1 MKNSLIVTA
10 LAFFFGL
17 QALNAQVAPK
27 EKKGDRFFAQY
38 SFAKAIEYYAAA
50 DGLSI
55 QAQRNLA
62 EAYKNVGN
70 YRKSEET
77 YAGFLNHPE
86 VNAED
91 FYKYACILQLNGKYA
106 ESKSWFERFR
116 QLKPDDLRAQSH
128 ADYPTRIDELLKSGG
143 NFTIRN
149 LDVNTE
155 NQDFGPAF
163 FNEKVVFAS
172 TREGLKSIKR
182 SYNWNQKPFL
192 DIYVADVKDGQLV
205 NPVNFSRTLNKKMH
219 EGPACFA
226 KQGTVMAFTRNN
238 YTGKSEDGVV
248 KLEIFFSTFKD
259 SLWSKEEAFVLNNK
273 EYSVGHPWLSEDG
286 NTMIFASDMPGGFG
300 GSDLYRIAKD
310 AQGVWGKPE
319 NLGNKVNTEGNEMFP
334 FYDTK
339 DELLFFASNG
349 HLGLGGLDVY
359 CMPMRGGNQ
368 GKLVNFGTP
377 LNSQYDDF
385 AFILDKEGRKGYF
398 SSNRA
403 DGKGDDD
410 IYAFDMLKP
419 LQFSKFIKGTA
430 KDKDGNVLANVQ
442 VVLTDANGKE
452 LARVTTTENGQYK
465 FEVEGES
472 TFHLQGT
479 LPTYSEDKSDVSTVG
494 EASEFNADL
503 TLAKEPELYL
513 YCQVKDRATGEPIE
527 GASIRYTNMRLGQV
541 DSLNTPSTGDF
552 TKSLKEYQVGDSLS
566 IQLLLEKPGY
576 LAKTYTYTKVL
587 DHPGRHDMSQELS
600 IALDK
605 IDIGA
610 DLSKLININPIYFDL
625 NKFSIRKDAAVELD
639 KIVKVM
645 NENPS
650 MVIELGSHTDCR
662 GSIASNEKL
671 SDNRAKASA
680 AYIKEKISNPDRI
693 YGKGYGESKLK
704 NGCACEGAVKSTC
717 TEEEHQQNRRTEFI
731 IKKM

>member
-1 MKNSLIVTA
+1 MKNLLIHTT
-10 LAFFFGL
+10 LAFSFGL
-17 QALNAQVAPK
+17 LTINAQVAPK
-27 EKKGDRFFAQY
+27 EKKGDRFFAHY
-38 SFAKAIEYYAAA
+38 SFAKAIEYYTAA

-77 YAGFLNHPE
+77 YTGFLNHPE

-91 FYKYACILQLNGKYA
+91 FYNYASILQLNGKYA
-106 ESKSWFERFR
+106 ESKNWFERFR
-116 QLKPDDLRAQSH
+116 QLKPDDLRAKSH
-128 ADYPTRIDELLKSGG
+128 ANYPTRIDELLKSGG

-205 NPVNFSRTLNKKMH
+205 NPVNFSRSLNKKMH

-248 KLEIFFSTFKD
+248 KLEIFFSMFKD

-300 GSDLYRIAKD
+300 GSDLYRISKD
-310 AQGVWGKPE
+310 VQGVWGKPE
-319 NLGNKVNTEGNEMFP
+319 SLGDKVNTEGNEMFP
-334 FYDTK
+334 FFDAK
-339 DELLFFASNG
+339 NELLFFASNG

-359 CMPMRGGNQ
+359 CMPMRGGKL

-377 LNSQYDDF
+377 LNSQFDDF
-385 AFILDKEGRKGYF
+385 AFILDKEDRKGYF

-430 KDKDGNVLANVQ
+430 KDKDGNILANVQ

-452 LARVTTTENGQYK
+452 VARVTTTEDGQYK

-472 TFHLQGT
+472 TFQLEGT
-479 LPTYSEDKSDVSTVG
+479 LAKYRGDKNSVSTEG
-494 EASEFNADL
+494 DASEFTADL
-503 TLAKEPELYL
+503 TLAKEPELSL
-513 YCQVKDRATGEPIE
+513 YCQVKDRATGLPLD
-527 GASIRYTNMRLGQV
+527 SVSVRYTDKQNKQTENIL
-541 DSLNTPSTGDF
+541 TPSTGDF
-552 TKSLKEYQVGDSLS
+552 YKSLKEFKLGDTLKVE
-566 IQLLLEKPGY
+566 LLIEKPGY
-576 LAKTYTYTKVL
+576 LAKTGTYTKVL
-587 DHPGRHDMSQELS
+587 DRPGMYDMTQDLDMTLS
-600 IALDK
+600 KLDV
-605 IDIGA
+605 GA
-610 DLSKLININPIYFDL
+610 DLSKLIDIKPIYFDL
-625 NKFSIRKDAAVELD
+625 NKYNIRKDAAIELN

-645 NENPS
+645 NDYPT

-662 GSIASNEKL
+662 GSVASNEKL

-680 AYIKEKISNPDRI
+680 AYIKGKITNPERI

-704 NGCACEGAVKSTC
+704 NGCACEGPVKSTC

-731 IKKM
+731 IIKM